1 MLTDVSVCCA
11 FRPIACLKLISIM
24 RLCVPVLSYFGVKL
38 VAKMLTEEFLWVV
51 VGVWVVLGSASLVG
65 RLVWCFAFVK
75 ITH

>member
-1 MLTDVSVCCA
+1 MLTYVSVCCA

-51 VGVWVVLGSASLVG
+51 VGIASLMG
-65 RLVWCFAFVK
+65 KFG
-75 ITH
+75 